1 MSDFFKLGAV
11 VRSKLS
17 SKDMTI
23 YNEGPVELGGVP
35 AFAYGVAT
43 TKPNMSHDYVRCVW
57 FEGKQVKRDKFNK
70 NALDWLRLGEG
81 HGVSVGDIVKLS
93 SGGPKM
99 EVTRVGPMDSG
110 PPALGV
116 ASGVRNIQSAAIK
129 EMAVCRL
136 DGISKLE
143 KFEVALLERIS

>member
-11 VRSKLS
+11 VRSNLT

-35 AFAYGVAT
+35 AFAYGAT
-43 TKPNMSHDYVRCVW
+43 AHKPNMSHDYVRCVW

-70 NALDWLRLGEG
+70 SALEWLRPIEG
-81 HGVSVGDIVKLS
+81 QGVSVGDIVQLS

-99 EVTRVGPMDSG
+99 EVTRIGLMESG

-116 ASGVRNIQSAAIK
+116 ASGARNTQSAVLK
-129 EMAVCRL
+129 EMAACRL
-136 DGISKLE
+136 DGINKQE
-143 KFEVALLERIS
+143 KFEVALLKRIS